1 MKTTFKF
8 TTNSV
13 SDSNLSFRNVDSQTE
28 KQPQYAQFMDVHSWK
43 FESET
48 GEESK
53 SKCTSEIGLYLLA
66 FGKKSYPAKVSI
78 WHIMK

>member
-1 MKTTFKF
+1 MKTIFKL

-28 KQPQYAQFMDVHSWK
+28 KQLQYAQFMDVHSWK
-43 FESET
+43 SVSEA

-53 SKCTSEIGLYLLA
+53 VQMYFGDLIILA
-66 FGKKSYPAKVSI
+66 CL
-78 WHIMK
+78 